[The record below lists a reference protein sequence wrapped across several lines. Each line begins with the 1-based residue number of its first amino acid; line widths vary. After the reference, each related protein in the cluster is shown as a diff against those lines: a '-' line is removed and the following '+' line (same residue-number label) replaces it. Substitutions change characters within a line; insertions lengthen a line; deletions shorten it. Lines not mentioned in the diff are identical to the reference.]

1 MHYISTR
8 CGFFIRNKMTEVWKD
23 IKGYEGL
30 YQISNLGRVKSLA
43 HLHGKSKKLIRK
55 EKIMQCVIGIKGYL
69 YCGLSKNGLTKRYR
83 VHRLVAEAFIGN
95 PNELPQV
102 NHIDGDK
109 ANNRADNLEYCTCA
123 YNVRHAFLNGLRK
136 GIRDSDNALSKKVNQ
151 YALSGDYIKTWDST
165 MQIERNLG
173 ITNVSISQCCLG
185 KIKSSHGY
193 IWRYAE

>member
-1 MHYISTR
+1 
-8 CGFFIRNKMTEVWKD
+8 MTEVWKD

-83 VHRLVAEAFIGN
+83 VHRLVAEAFIAN

-109 ANNRADNLEYCTCA
+109 LNNSINNLEWVTKGENNR
-123 YNVRHAFLNGLRK
+123 HA
-136 GIRDSDNALSKKVNQ
+136 
-151 YALSGDYIKTWDST
+151 IKT
-165 MQIERNLG
+165 
-173 ITNVSISQCCLG
+173 
-185 KIKSSHGY
+185 
-193 IWRYAE
+193 